1 MNPTTEECPSK
12 TNEVSEPRIDCNRL
26 IVSREDRPY
35 QANNNFK
42 RFLNKVSDVHSK
54 KLDSCLKEGMGSRN
68 NHVVEHLWL
77 SLHSQV
83 YRIDEVP
90 VSSSINEVRK

>member
-1 MNPTTEECPSK
+1 MNQTTEECPSK

-42 RFLNKVSDVHSK
+42 NFKISFLTYTAK
-54 KLDSCLKEGMGSRN
+54 KLDSGLKEGMGSRN